1 MSIII
6 DLILIGIILLS
17 TFLGYK
23 KGLIGVAFKIVSF
36 IIALIVTLI
45 LFKPISNYIIT
56 NTELANTIENTIVEK
71 LSTTQIEEGKIKE
84 ESTDLPNVVVD
95 YINGGIQA
103 GVNQAKDSVVKVVA
117 HNLTETAISII
128 VMIGIFII
136 TRLILLFAKAILD
149 AVSEIPI
156 VKQFNEVGGIIY
168 GIIRA
173 ILLIYV
179 ILAIISLIAP
189 MLDKTMILSAINNSI
204 LTKILYNNNIILMI
218 FFK

>member
-6 DLILIGIILLS
+6 DLILIGIVLLS

-56 NTELANTIENTIVEK
+56 NTEFANTIENAIVEK
-71 LSTTQIEEGKIKE
+71 LSTAEIEEGQIEEG
-84 ESTDLPNVVVD
+84 STDLPNVVVD
-95 YINGGIQA
+95 YINGGIQNT
-103 GVNQAKDSVVKVVA
+103 VNQAKDSVVKVVA

-136 TRLILLFAKAILD
+136 TRLILLFAKAILE
-149 AVSEIPI
+149 AVSELPI

-173 ILLIYV
+173 MLLIYV
-179 ILAIISLIAP
+179 ILAIISLILP

-204 LTKILYNNNIILMI
+204 LTKILYNNNLILMI

>member
-56 NTELANTIENTIVEK
+56 NTEFANNIENAIVEK
-71 LSTTQIEEGKIKE
+71 LSTAEIEEGQINE

-95 YINGGIQA
+95 YINEGIQDT
-103 GVNQAKDSVVKVVA
+103 VNQAKDSVVRVVA

-136 TRLILLFAKAILD
+136 TRLILLFAKILLE
-149 AVSEIPI
+149 AVSELPI

-173 ILLIYV
+173 MLLIYV
-179 ILAIISLIAP
+179 ILAIISLTLP
-189 MLDKTMILSAINNSI
+189 MLDETMILSAINNSI

-218 FFK
+218 FLK

>member
-45 LFKPISNYIIT
+45 LFKPITNYIIA
-56 NTELANTIENTIVEK
+56 NTELANNIENAIVEK
-71 LSTTQIEEGKIKE
+71 LSTAEIEEGQINE

-95 YINGGIQA
+95 YINGGIQNT
-103 GVNQAKDSVVKVVA
+103 VNQAKDSVVKVVA

-136 TRLILLFAKAILD
+136 TRLILLFAKVLLE
-149 AVSEIPI
+149 AVSELPI

-173 ILLIYV
+173 MLLIYV
-179 ILAIISLIAP
+179 ILAIISLILP
-189 MLDKTMILSAINNSI
+189 MLDKTIILSAINNSI

>member
-6 DLILIGIILLS
+6 DLVLIGIILLS

-45 LFKPISNYIIT
+45 LFKPISNYIIN
-56 NTELANTIENTIVEK
+56 NTQFANTMENAIIEK
-71 LSTTQIEEGKIKE
+71 LSTAKIEEGQINE

-95 YINGGIQA
+95 YINGGIQDT
-103 GVNQAKDSVVKVVA
+103 VNQAKDSVVKVVA

-136 TRLILLFAKAILD
+136 TRLILLFAKAILE
-149 AVSEIPI
+149 AVSELPI
-156 VKQFNEVGGIIY
+156 VKQFNEVGGILY

-173 ILLIYV
+173 IVLIYV
-179 ILAIISLIAP
+179 ILVIISLILP
-189 MLDKTMILSAINNSI
+189 MLDETMILSAINNSI
-204 LTKILYNNNIILMI
+204 LTKILYNNNLILMI

>member
-6 DLILIGIILLS
+6 DLILIGIVLLS

-56 NTELANTIENTIVEK
+56 NTEFANTIENAIVEK
-71 LSTTQIEEGKIKE
+71 LSTAEIEEGQIEEG
-84 ESTDLPNVVVD
+84 STDLPNVVVD
-95 YINGGIQA
+95 YINGGIQNT
-103 GVNQAKDSVVKVVA
+103 VNQAKDSVVKVVA

-136 TRLILLFAKAILD
+136 TRLILLFAKAILE
-149 AVSEIPI
+149 AVSELPI

-173 ILLIYV
+173 MLLIYV
-179 ILAIISLIAP
+179 ILAIISLILP
-189 MLDKTMILSAINNSI
+189 MLDETMILSAINNSI
-204 LTKILYNNNIILMI
+204 LTKMLYNNNIILMI

>member
-6 DLILIGIILLS
+6 DLILIGIVLLS

-36 IIALIVTLI
+36 IIALIVTLV

-56 NTELANTIENTIVEK
+56 NTQLANTIENAIIEK
-71 LSTTQIEEGKIKE
+71 LSTAKIEEGQIEE

-95 YINGGIQA
+95 YINGGIQDT
-103 GVNQAKDSVVKVVA
+103 VNQAKDSVVKVVA

-136 TRLILLFAKAILD
+136 TRLILLFAKAILE
-149 AVSEIPI
+149 AVSEVPI

-179 ILAIISLIAP
+179 ILAIISLILP

-204 LTKILYNNNIILMI
+204 LTKILYNNNLILMI

>member
-95 YINGGIQA
+95 YINGGIQS

-204 LTKILYNNNIILMI
+204 LTKILYNNNIILMM

>member
-36 IIALIVTLI
+36 LIALIITLI

-56 NTELANTIENTIVEK
+56 NTDLAKNIENVIVEK
-71 LSTTQIEEGKIKE
+71 LSTTQIEDGKISE
-84 ESTDLPNVVVD
+84 ENTDLPNVVVN
-95 YINGGIQA
+95 YINEGIQ
-103 GVNQAKDSVVKVVA
+103 GTVNQAKDSVVKVVA
-117 HNLTETAISII
+117 HNLTETAINII
-128 VMIGIFII
+128 VMIGIFAI
-136 TRLILLFAKAILD
+136 TRLILLLAKTILEAI
-149 AVSEIPI
+149 SEIPI
-156 VKQFNEVGGIIY
+156 IKQFNEVGGIIY

-173 ILLIYV
+173 ILLIYI

-189 MLDKTMILSAINNSI
+189 MLDKTTILTAINDSI

>member
-36 IIALIVTLI
+36 LIALIITLI

-56 NTELANTIENTIVEK
+56 NTDLAKNIENVIVEK
-71 LSTTQIEEGKIKE
+71 LSTTQIEDGKISE
-84 ESTDLPNVVVD
+84 ENTDLPNVVVN
-95 YINGGIQA
+95 YINEGIQ
-103 GVNQAKDSVVKVVA
+103 GTVNQAKDSVVKVVA
-117 HNLTETAISII
+117 HNLTETAINII
-128 VMIGIFII
+128 VMIGIFVI
-136 TRLILLFAKAILD
+136 TRLILLLAKTILEAI
-149 AVSEIPI
+149 SEIPI
-156 VKQFNEVGGIIY
+156 IKQFNEVGGIIY

-173 ILLIYV
+173 ILLIYI

-189 MLDKTMILSAINNSI
+189 MLDKTTILTAINDSI

>member
-56 NTELANTIENTIVEK
+56 NTELANTIENAIVEK
-71 LSTTQIEEGKIKE
+71 LSGAQIEEGKLKE

-95 YINGGIQA
+95 YINVGIKDT
-103 GVNQAKDSVVKVVA
+103 VNQAKDSVVKVVA

-128 VMIGIFII
+128 VMVGIFII
-136 TRLILLFAKAILD
+136 TRLILLFAKAILE

-173 ILLIYV
+173 VLLIYV
-179 ILAIISLIAP
+179 ILAIISLILP
-189 MLDKTMILSAINNSI
+189 MLDKTMILNAINNSI

>member
-56 NTELANTIENTIVEK
+56 NTELANTIENAIVEK
-71 LSTTQIEEGKIKE
+71 LSGAQIEEGKLKE

-95 YINGGIQA
+95 YINVGIKDT
-103 GVNQAKDSVVKVVA
+103 VNQAKDSVVKVVA

-128 VMIGIFII
+128 VMVGIFII
-136 TRLILLFAKAILD
+136 TRLILLFAKAILE

-173 ILLIYV
+173 ALLIYV
-179 ILAIISLIAP
+179 ILAIISLILP
-189 MLDKTMILSAINNSI
+189 MLDKTMILNAINNSI